1 MSNETAITKADPRVA
16 DLKALF
22 ERAKP
27 ALANVVPKHLT
38 PDRLVRVAVASIS
51 RTPALL
57 NCSQTSLLQAVM
69 QAAELGLEPGS
80 ALGEAYL
87 VPYKGTVVMIPGYR
101 GLIALARRSG
111 QIEDIE
117 AHVVYAADKFLHRKG
132 TSACLD
138 HEPSL
143 AVERGEII
151 AVYAM
156 GWVKGSARPHVEV
169 MTKAEIDAVRARSA
183 SGGAGPWKDHYSEMA
198 RKTVVKR
205 LVKYLPLSVEL
216 AQALTIDDEQF
227 AVGDKTGADVIDV
240 SHAPQKSLKEK
251 ARAAKEKATARPG
264 EPPDD
269 EPLPTWA
276 TGDADVSDRVPGQE
290 G

>member
-1 MSNETAITKADPRVA
+1 MTETSSNTAVQKIDPRIQTVRG
-16 DLKALF
+16 LLEKAVPSFAQVL
-22 ERAKP
+22 
-27 ALANVVPKHLT
+27 PKHLS
-38 PDRLVRVAVASIS
+38 PDRLVRIAVASV
-51 RTPALL
+51 AKNNDLL
-57 NCSQTSLLQAVM
+57 NCNGQSLLQAVL

-87 VPYKGTVVMIPGYR
+87 VPFGKTVTMIPGYR
-101 GLIALARRSG
+101 GLISLARRSG

-117 AHVVYAADKFLHRKG
+117 AHVVFARDKFLHRKG

-143 AVERGEII
+143 EAERG
-151 AVYAM
+151 AVICAYAI
-156 GWVKGSARPHVEV
+156 GWIKGSSKPHVEV
-169 MTKAEIDAVRARSA
+169 MTKAEIDKVSK
-183 SGGAGPWKDHYSEMA
+183 GGNVWRDHYTEMA
-198 RKTVVKR
+198 RKTVVRR
-205 LVKYLPLSVEL
+205 LVKYLPMSVEL
-216 AQALTIDDEQF
+216 VRALEIEDESYAIGQSI
-227 AVGDKTGADVIDV
+227 GADVIDV